1 MSYNNP
7 LNYTIMKE
15 EDKTKLVEVY
25 SGSPWEAELVK
36 SLLANNNI
44 EAVAK
49 DEMVVNMVLPATAID
64 IRVVVNEKD
73 YEAAME
79 VVREY
84 EKNKDGD

>member
-7 LNYTIMKE
+7 LIHTIMKE
-15 EDKTKLVEVY
+15 EDKTKLIEVY

-36 SLLANNNI
+36 SLLENSNI
-44 EAVAK
+44 EAAAK

-84 EKNKDGD
+84 EKKKDGD

>member
-1 MSYNNP
+1 
-7 LNYTIMKE
+7 MKE

>member
-1 MSYNNP
+1 LSYNNP

>member
-1 MSYNNP
+1 
-7 LNYTIMKE
+7 MKE
-15 EDKTKLVEVY
+15 EDKSKLVEVY

-73 YEAAME
+73 YETAME

>member
-1 MSYNNP
+1 
-7 LNYTIMKE
+7 MKE
-15 EDKTKLVEVY
+15 EDKTKLIEVY

-36 SLLANNNI
+36 SLLENSNI
-44 EAVAK
+44 EAAAK

-84 EKNKDGD
+84 EKKKDGD